1 MSNYRKSTHL
11 LKRPSRG
18 WLVLSV
24 ALLLAGLA
32 FLGAFGYSWYQYAKS
47 SWYYAGLQQLAVAAT
62 GQNEA
67 PAENGVDF
75 ASLQA
80 INPDTAAWLVMP
92 GIDISLPVV
101 QATDNETYLHKGFD
115 GSDSPEGCLFFGA
128 SGQEG
133 RYLSCDLWS
142 QPAYGFHV
150 QRVAQLP

>member
-47 SWYYAGLQQLAVAAT
+47 SWYYAGLQQLAVTAT

-67 PAENGVDF
+67 LAENGVDF

-115 GSDSPEGCLFFGA
+115 GSDSPKAVSSLA
-128 SGQEG
+128 HPG
-133 RYLSCDLWS
+133 RR
-142 QPAYGFHV
+142 AIFIV
-150 QRVAQLP
+150 